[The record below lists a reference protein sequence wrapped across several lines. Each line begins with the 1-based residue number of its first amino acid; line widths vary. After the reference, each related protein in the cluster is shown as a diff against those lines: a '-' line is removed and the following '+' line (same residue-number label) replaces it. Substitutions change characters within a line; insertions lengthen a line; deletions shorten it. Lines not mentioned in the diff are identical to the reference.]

1 MRKRIAIRQDASI
14 CYITSSNTTSFKWT
28 HFKEA
33 QNPGIK
39 VASADAAINISLIVI
54 IFIVVKL
61 GEGAG
66 GAPVSCNSPS
76 VHCQLSRLPVIV
88 LIATCRYTTLLLSF
102 CIRCRLYTEYNREGH
117 PLPKVP
123 GESKVVCSN
132 SKKAA
137 LLVME
142 GFPSWLGK
150 FRPVCAMWIGLVW
163 GWGALCCWCKAWRVW
178 VTDAGRLYQTLAIP
192 SHPSASPKGSR
203 GASQRSVRPRFMGQI
218 LPQSAPAFS
227 HEGGWG

>member
-1 MRKRIAIRQDASI
+1 MCSLPLVDIQR
-14 CYITSSNTTSFKWT
+14 CYF
-28 HFKEA
+28 
-33 QNPGIK
+33 
-39 VASADAAINISLIVI
+39 
-54 IFIVVKL
+54 
-61 GEGAG
+61 
-66 GAPVSCNSPS
+66 
-76 VHCQLSRLPVIV
+76 
-88 LIATCRYTTLLLSF
+88 RY
-102 CIRCRLYTEYNREGH
+102 CIRCRLYSIKPTTDTITKVKVYTEHTREGH

-137 LLVME
+137 LLAME
-142 GFPSWLGK
+142 GVPSWLGK
-150 FRPVCAMWIGLVW
+150 FGPVCAMWIGLVW